1 VSQVSG
7 VRPRRHV
14 VPCENLCFEFC
25 SNRFAPETSTTAGI
39 FRSEPAFLYE
49 ISGLAESLQFRRF
62 S

>member
-1 VSQVSG
+1 MYGRMIDEQAVGERYGALRDQLS
-7 VRPRRHV
+7 
-14 VPCENLCFEFC
+14 
-25 SNRFAPETSTTAGI
+25 ASTTAGI